1 MDSSEQSF
9 VCCTLDVVL
18 GGCTCGLRHIDR
30 FCCQRIAA
38 GATREENLRRANVAI
53 YAGDLVQAQTYLDR
67 REWQP
72 AIDILSDIDPMLR
85 GWEFD
90 LLRSGAGYP
99 SVEIRLPA
107 EFGKVK
113 QLGFVPGTTVGFAV
127 SIKRQEFGRVEATLH
142 TFDIG
147 SGKVLDSVTED
158 EPLSRV
164 TAGPFARW
172 FRMWGDGQEE
182 SFWRIEDRGGTKA
195 KLPDGMEFVSF
206 APDVADTVIVN
217 SANGAQYF
225 RLTDGTVRSVPDDFD
240 VAVSS
245 GTKPKRPE
253 IVINDGSVEIWN
265 AERKKRLSVIPLTLR
280 DRSADF
286 MRILDSSVD
295 RRFTRLLKTAS
306 FSIGQMASD
315 GSLIAIRSTDG
326 PVVLIDCLNGRV
338 DGILDTLSGTGSV
351 QQFSDD
357 GNRIMT
363 GGGLTE
369 QIVRVWNLDV
379 TESHSSST
387 EHPPRSVQME
397 IGSRLVRKSR

>member
-1 MDSSEQSF
+1 M
-9 VCCTLDVVL
+9 
-18 GGCTCGLRHIDR
+18 
-30 FCCQRIAA
+30 
-38 GATREENLRRANVAI
+38 
-53 YAGDLVQAQTYLDR
+53 
-67 REWQP
+67 
-72 AIDILSDIDPMLR
+72 
-85 GWEFD
+85 
-90 LLRSGAGYP
+90 
-99 SVEIRLPA
+99 
-107 EFGKVK
+107 K
-113 QLGFVPGTTVGFAV
+113 QLGFVPDTTVGFAV
-127 SIKRQEFGRVEATLH
+127 SIERQEFGRVEATLH

-158 EPLSRV
+158 EPFSRV

-182 SFWRIEDRGGTKA
+182 LFWRIEDRGGTKA

-265 AERKKRLSVIPLTLR
+265 AEREERLSVIPITLR

-306 FSIGQMASD
+306 ISIGQMASD

-326 PVVLIDCLNGRV
+326 PVVLIDCLNRCVMGFLIPFRELV
-338 DGILDTLSGTGSV
+338 PCNNFPRTA
-351 QQFSDD
+351 
-357 GNRIMT
+357 
-363 GGGLTE
+363 
-369 QIVRVWNLDV
+369 
-379 TESHSSST
+379 TES
-387 EHPPRSVQME
+387 
-397 IGSRLVRKSR
+397 